1 MFLVQQGGDVNVCD
15 NYGLSPLHYAASKGN
30 LTAVRELLQ
39 CDGIKID
46 VSCFVDCLI
55 FNLKL

>member
-1 MFLVQQGGDVNVCD
+1 MNVCD

-55 FNLKL
+55 CSFYL

>member
-1 MFLVQQGGDVNVCD
+1 MFLVQQEGDVNVKD
-15 NYGLSPLHYAASKGN
+15 KYGLSPLHYAASKGN

-55 FNLKL
+55 CSL

>member
-1 MFLVQQGGDVNVCD
+1 MFLVQQGGDVNVSD

-30 LTAVRELLQ
+30 LIAVRELLR
-39 CDGIKID
+39 CDGIEID

-55 FNLKL
+55 FNL

>member
-1 MFLVQQGGDVNVCD
+1 MFLVQKGGDVNVCD

-55 FNLKL
+55 FIL

>member
-1 MFLVQQGGDVNVCD
+1 MFLVQQGGDVNVRD
-15 NYGLSPLHYAASKGN
+15 NYGLSPLHYAATKGN

-46 VSCFVDCLI
+46 VSYFVDCLI
-55 FNLKL
+55 CSL

>member
-1 MFLVQQGGDVNVCD
+1 MFLVQQGGVVNVVD
-15 NYGLSPLHYAASKGN
+15 NSGSSPLHYAATKGN

-46 VSCFVDCLI
+46 VSCFDDCIICSL
-55 FNLKL
+55 